1 MHSSTAPPAPPTA
14 RPSGLYHGWLVLAT
28 VATNMSVVHG
38 FRYSFTVFYVAI
50 LMHFGWDRAS
60 TAAIGSVNLVT
71 YGLLVAVSGA
81 VVDRFGP
88 RVTIPAGLVV
98 YIIAILLS
106 GFATELWQ
114 FYALT
119 GLLAGAGFAFCGYV
133 PNFVV
138 LTNWFVRRRGLAFGV
153 AQAGGGTSFFLAG
166 LAQLAITW
174 FGWRNAYWLMGA
186 GLGIPVLLMNVLL
199 LRRRPQEM
207 GLEPDGKASAK
218 ADAAPVRFQV
228 EVVDPA
234 WVEFRWTL
242 RAALKTKR
250 FWSLFAANLLIWGV
264 GFTMVAVHQAAYA
277 RDVGHSPELVALAL
291 ATYGVSNMLGSLSGF
306 MADRLPREVA
316 YSMGASI
323 ACLGLVALLLANDPS
338 RGWLFLGY
346 SVLFGYG
353 LGLVGPSMSSAHA
366 DIFQGPHFGA
376 INGMIVVGFS
386 TGGMVSPWLA
396 GYIFDQL
403 GTYVPAF
410 ALAFIAVVAACA
422 MMWNARPSAVR
433 RVRRV
438 HPVPAV
444 AADAVEEV
452 RS

>member
-138 LTNWFVRRRGLAFGV
+138 LTNWFVRRRGLAYGV

-242 RAALKTKR
+242 RSRAENQAVLVTVR
-250 FWSLFAANLLIWGV
+250 RQSADLGRGFHHGGGAPGGLRSGRGPQSGV
-264 GFTMVAVHQAAYA
+264 G
-277 RDVGHSPELVALAL
+277 
-291 ATYGVSNMLGSLSGF
+291 GVS
-306 MADRLPREVA
+306 
-316 YSMGASI
+316 
-323 ACLGLVALLLANDPS
+323 
-338 RGWLFLGY
+338 
-346 SVLFGYG
+346 
-353 LGLVGPSMSSAHA
+353 
-366 DIFQGPHFGA
+366 
-376 INGMIVVGFS
+376 
-386 TGGMVSPWLA
+386 A
-396 GYIFDQL
+396 GDL
-403 GTYVPAF
+403 
-410 ALAFIAVVAACA
+410 
-422 MMWNARPSAVR
+422 R
-433 RVRRV
+433 RVKHAGEPQRFPGRPFAPRGGV
-438 HPVPAV
+438 
-444 AADAVEEV
+444 
-452 RS
+452 